1 MRHLWETPG
10 GVHPPDNKAQSQ
22 TMSIGQVP
30 LPKTLILP
38 LNSAFD
44 EVAKASV
51 RIGDRVLKGQKIAD
65 IQGKLS
71 VAVHASSSGFVT
83 SIEPRTIAHPSGL
96 STPCIEITTDGE
108 DRWIESK
115 TYPHYQ
121 HIDPPKLCDII
132 AQAGIAGMGGA
143 GFPSAVKLAIDGE
156 KSVDTLIINATECE
170 PYITA
175 DDMLIRE
182 RAAEIIKGIDVINCA
197 LNKPKAVLIGI
208 ENNKPDA
215 IKALQEHCKGTQI

>member
-65 IQGKLS
+65 IPM
-71 VAVHASSSGFVT
+71 A
-83 SIEPRTIAHPSGL
+83 R
-96 STPCIEITTDGE
+96 TDGLNL
-108 DRWIESK
+108 K
-115 TYPHYQ
+115 
-121 HIDPPKLCDII
+121 HIP
-132 AQAGIAGMGGA
+132 
-143 GFPSAVKLAIDGE
+143 
-156 KSVDTLIINATECE
+156 IIN
-170 PYITA
+170 I
-175 DDMLIRE
+175 LIPPNYVTLLHKRE
-182 RAAEIIKGIDVINCA
+182 
-197 LNKPKAVLIGI
+197 
-208 ENNKPDA
+208 
-215 IKALQEHCKGTQI
+215 